1 MDARRPRV
9 TLALDGRIEAGG
21 ASMPLAGTLDLLE
34 AIAATRSIQGA
45 ATRAGLSY
53 RGAWGKLAALEAA
66 LGRRA
71 VAKTKGHGT
80 ELTAAGEALRAA
92 LDAARRRLEA
102 PLAREAAALGAALA
116 ALPGAGDA
124 PAPPLRLAASHDP
137 TLVEALGG
145 LEGVALQVC
154 GSSEALDALR
164 AGRADAAGCHFGTAG
179 DAPPAA
185 VLAGL
190 RKDGLRALPLF
201 RRAQGLMAAP
211 GNPLGLRSIA
221 DIART
226 GARFVNR
233 QRGSG
238 TRAWFDRLLA
248 AAGLGPAAIRGH
260 GDEEFTHQAVAAV
273 IAAGQADAGMG
284 AEAAARR
291 FGLHFRKLGEETY
304 FLVLPARDARDR
316 RVRALV
322 ARMRA
327 PRGATDAGDQRPRGA
342 TRRRRGEEG
351 GDTA

>member
-21 ASMPLAGTLDLLE
+21 ASLPLAGTLDLLE

-45 ATRAGLSY
+45 AARAGLSY

-71 VAKTKGHGT
+71 AAKTKGHGT

-102 PLAREAAALGAALA
+102 PLAREVAALGAALA

-137 TLVEALGG
+137 TLVDALGG
-145 LEGVALQVC
+145 LEGIALQVC
-154 GSSEALDALR
+154 GSSEALEALR

-179 DAPPAA
+179 DTPPAA

-201 RRAQGLMAAP
+201 RRAQGLMTAP

-221 DIART
+221 DLARS

-238 TRAWFDRLLA
+238 TRAWFDRMLA
-248 AAGLGPAAIRGH
+248 AAGLEPAAIRGH

-273 IAAGQADAGMG
+273 VAAGRADAGMG

-322 ARMRA
+322 ARMRTA
-327 PRGATDAGDQRPRGA
+327 RGGPAGRGPRADA
-342 TRRRRGEEG
+342 RRRRTDEREG
-351 GDTA
+351 SAG